1 MIMTMTTTNLGW
13 QIKLTTK
20 RLIDL
25 SNCVE
30 RPLNVSLGELQ
41 FAHSPCF
48 FNDCDPAMM
57 HHCSSHSSDKK

>member
-1 MIMTMTTTNLGW
+1 MIVSMTATKLGR
-13 QIKLTTK
+13 QIKLTTQ
-20 RLIDL
+20 RLIEL

-41 FAHSPCF
+41 FVHGPCF

-57 HHCSSHSSDKK
+57 HHCRTHSSDKK